1 MKSEKS
7 VGIQYA
13 ALPYRIARRRVEIM
27 LITSRET
34 RRWVVPKGW
43 PMKGLKPHDA
53 AAVEAAEEAGLIGE
67 IDDRP
72 IGSYNYLKR
81 LKAGQSIAV
90 QVSVY
95 PFRVQ
100 AQVESWKEQGQ
111 REFRW
116 FRYQK
121 AASLVAEPSFRKL
134 IRQFGKAHTPGSPA
148 AALVDHRALQWSLAL
163 FEPDPKAPA

>member
-1 MKSEKS
+1 VKKA

-13 ALPYRIARRRVEIM
+13 ALPYRVARRRLEIM

-53 AAVEAAEEAGLIGE
+53 AAVEAAEEAGLVGT
-67 IDDRP
+67 IDSLP
-72 IGSYNYLKR
+72 IGSYNYVKR
-81 LKAGQSIAV
+81 LKADNSIAV
-90 QVSVY
+90 QVSVF
-95 PFRVQ
+95 PLRVQ
-100 AQVESWKEQGQ
+100 ARVESWKEQGQ

-134 IRQFGKAHTPGSPA
+134 IRRFGKTHTPGARS
-148 AALVDHRALQWSLAL
+148 AALIDDRPSDWSLGL
-163 FEPDPKAPA
+163 FQRESEPQA